1 MERKRHS
8 RPEVLHY
15 VLCLEG
21 LDFIKGRAVK
31 YYPLFLD
38 ITDRRCVVVGG
49 GDVAERKVGRLLD
62 FGASVV
68 VVGKTLTPG
77 LETMKKEGKINHI
90 AADYDKAVI
99 DDAFLVIGATDQDDV
114 NAEISHDARGK
125 GILVN
130 IVDDPDKCDF
140 VLPSLLRQGDLLVAI
155 STGGK
160 SPALAKKLRGDM
172 EHIFGTEYQTL
183 LEVMGQLRE
192 KLVAKGR
199 SSDEN
204 RRMFESV
211 VHSDILK
218 HIRDESWDKVKKIIY
233 DITGEKIK
241 VGD

>member
-1 MERKRHS
+1 M
-8 RPEVLHY
+8 VAFGGLHY

-21 LDFIKGRAVK
+21 LDFIKEMAVK

-38 ITDRRCVVVGG
+38 IIDRRCVVVGG

-77 LETMKKEGKINHI
+77 LQTMKKEGRIDHI
-90 AADYDKAVI
+90 DADYDKAFI
-99 DDAFLVIGATDQDDV
+99 DDAFLVIGATDRDDV
-114 NAEISHDARGK
+114 NAKISRDARDK

-140 VLPSLLRQGDLLVAI
+140 VLPSLLKQGDLLIAI

-160 SPALAKKLRGDM
+160 SPALAKKLREEM
-172 EHIFGTEYQTL
+172 EQLFGTEYQTL

-192 KLVAKGR
+192 KLVVKGR

-204 RRMFESV
+204 RRLFEEV
-211 VHSDILK
+211 VHSDILQ
-218 HIRDESWDKVKKIIY
+218 HIKDKSWDKVKKIIY

>member
-1 MERKRHS
+1 
-8 RPEVLHY
+8 LHY
-15 VLCLEG
+15 VLCFEG
-21 LDFIKGRAVK
+21 LDFIKEMAVK

-38 ITDRRCVVVGG
+38 ITDRRCIVVGG

-77 LETMKKEGKINHI
+77 LATMKKEGRINHI
-90 AADYDKAVI
+90 DTDYEKAFI
-99 DDAFLVIGATDQDDV
+99 DGALLVIGATDRDDV
-114 NAEISHDARGK
+114 NAKISRDGKEK

-140 VLPSLLRQGDLLVAI
+140 VLPSLLKQGDLLIAI

-160 SPALAKKLRGDM
+160 SPALAKKLREEM
-172 EHIFGTEYQTL
+172 EQLFGTEYQTL

-192 KLVAKGR
+192 KLVVKGR

-204 RRMFESV
+204 RRLFESV

-233 DITGEKIK
+233 DITGENIT